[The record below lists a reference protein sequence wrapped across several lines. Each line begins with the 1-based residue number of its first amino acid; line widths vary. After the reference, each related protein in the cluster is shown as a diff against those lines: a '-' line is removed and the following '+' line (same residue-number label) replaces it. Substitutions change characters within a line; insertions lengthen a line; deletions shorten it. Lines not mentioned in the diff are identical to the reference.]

1 MSWELY
7 FFHLLDDWDWN
18 TTITGDFLRKFTS
31 RHWPWKCNMISEKAK
46 DNVTEGTHLRN
57 RVKDQICE
65 LVLLMFKKC
74 NAIIQ

>member
-1 MSWELY
+1 
-7 FFHLLDDWDWN
+7 
-18 TTITGDFLRKFTS
+18 
-31 RHWPWKCNMISEKAK
+31 MISEKAK